1 MASSAETEDRRDLK
15 SELERVIELLRKT
28 QTENNSYRLYAAHT
42 EMKNEALESQCER
55 LTDEVK
61 TLKLKLAKMEAANA
75 LLSLKIESPDR
86 DAKQRKT

>member
-15 SELERVIELLRKT
+15 SELARVLEVLRET
-28 QTENNSYRLYAAHT
+28 QRENNSYRLYAAHT

-55 LTDEVK
+55 LTSEVK
-61 TLKLKLAKMEAANA
+61 TLKIKLDKIEAANA

-86 DAKQRKT
+86 DAKQPKT